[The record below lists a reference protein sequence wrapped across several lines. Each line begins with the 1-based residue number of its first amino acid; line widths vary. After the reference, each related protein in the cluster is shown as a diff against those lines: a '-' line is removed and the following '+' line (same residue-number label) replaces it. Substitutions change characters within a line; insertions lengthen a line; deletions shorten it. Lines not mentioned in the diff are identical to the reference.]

1 MECRCSN
8 RAAKPNV
15 VRRAQT
21 HRGVGNE
28 KPAAGN
34 VSGERVCRRRWPD
47 VLRSEPSRPKS
58 TRRDVCRQNT
68 KGNETGGPSRGA
80 TDQVR
85 AARQFEDGERTRTD
99 NKPQIPV
106 DRRRGDRIKTMIAAL
121 HESAIGTFQMSR
133 TASRM
138 SA

>member
-21 HRGVGNE
+21 HRGVGRE

-47 VLRSEPSRPKS
+47 VLRSEPSRPNRPARTVVGKNLKG
-58 TRRDVCRQNT
+58 TKPADVPLEQPT
-68 KGNETGGPSRGA
+68 KFGLL
-80 TDQVR
+80 VYFK
-85 AARQFEDGERTRTD
+85 AARELGLAI
-99 NKPQIPV
+99 N
-106 DRRRGDRIKTMIAAL
+106 RGFL
-121 HESAIGTFQMSR
+121 V
-133 TASRM
+133 
-138 SA
+138 